1 MVWGNALG
9 PDQVT
14 GKTIDQQFESPESIA
29 AEEEAY
35 KKELENLA
43 DFANPD
49 LTLSPIKP
57 VYGKPYDAKSLRYPR
72 DMDTSTDWCM
82 FQFYEYKA
90 PFQNRGTT
98 SQTNAPAGSI
108 GSQGVRDYNDE
119 ALYSTKATGFKT
131 IALYMPEDV
140 STGFRAQWGGKSMSN
155 IAANLLQTAGG
166 GTLMDKITNAS
177 NAVTDTI
184 ANALPIAGAKIIQ
197 EAISKTGG
205 DSFSLDD
212 VFGSI
217 SGVVLNPN
225 TELLFGAIDMRN
237 FQLSFRLVPRNIKE
251 AQDCNAIIG
260 HFKKAMLP
268 TREPGKV
275 FGNDNNNVG
284 KNYIGFPR
292 LCRVAFMSGS
302 EEHAQLP
309 RFKMCAITQVD
320 VNYTPDGV
328 YSTYIGGQPTA
339 INLSINFQE
348 TKIVFG
354 EEVSLSGVGGNIR

>member
-1 MVWGNALG
+1 MVWGDAFG
-9 PDQVT
+9 PDPVT
-14 GKTIDQQFESPESIA
+14 GNTIDQQFESPESIA

-90 PFQNRGTT
+90 PFQNRGNT
-98 SQTNAPAGSI
+98 SQTTAAGSI
-108 GSQGVRDYNDE
+108 GVQSVRDYNDE
-119 ALYSTKATGFKT
+119 ALYNTKATGFKT

-155 IAANLLQTAGG
+155 TAANVLQTAGADG
-166 GTLMDKITNAS
+166 INKLTQLGTTLKDVAS
-177 NAVTDTI
+177 SF
-184 ANALPIAGAKIIQ
+184 LPVQGAKLIQ
-197 EAISKTGG
+197 EGISKTGG
-205 DSFSLDD
+205 DNFSLDD

-237 FQLSFRLVPRNIKE
+237 FQLSFRLVPRNVKE

-275 FGNDNNNVG
+275 FGNDNNDVG
-284 KNYIGFPR
+284 KNFIGFPR